1 MTGSPHVCRYRPT
14 LVWSTWAR
22 VEGVRE
28 RTARRV
34 PVCEVCGQER
44 PARHPRVA
52 VAMEQEADM
61 AGSPLLAGPALEAA
75 RVLERRGPDAGQP
88 IPGRGVL
95 SKLGARG
102 VPGSAAVPALEQL
115 MRAGLL
121 LLRWDGPGRRD
132 LRAVI
137 VRDPDALAEA
147 ARPGG
152 RVAREAAL
160 VEGRAILERLEHPVA
175 NEARRVLDEE
185 AASISPELA
194 RAVALVARHAAEGE
208 PVAERVFSTRHLG
221 DSKALARLRASV
233 ELRLGPLS
241 ALGIREG
248 GALTLVG
255 GVGRITL
262 GNGTWIDLAATPPFL
277 GLSRE
282 TATGLYAV
290 SLPSAG
296 LIAVENLTVFDACC
310 RGEVATLA
318 GAAFVWTAGYPG
330 RGVKAIVEAAVKA
343 GAPVTAWCDL
353 DLDGVRIARLIA
365 AAAPGTAFFRMGPA
379 DLIGAPRRLRL
390 GERAVRVL
398 ERELRTGAVDALTPT
413 LAAMRET
420 GEWAE
425 QECFLA

>member
-1 MTGSPHVCRYRPT
+1 
-14 LVWSTWAR
+14 
-22 VEGVRE
+22 
-28 RTARRV
+28 
-34 PVCEVCGQER
+34 
-44 PARHPRVA
+44 
-52 VAMEQEADM
+52 
-61 AGSPLLAGPALEAA
+61 
-75 RVLERRGPDAGQP
+75 
-88 IPGRGVL
+88 
-95 SKLGARG
+95 
-102 VPGSAAVPALEQL
+102 

-208 PVAERVFSTRHLG
+208 PVAERVLSTRHLG

-282 TATGLYAV
+282 TATDLYAV
-290 SLPSAG
+290 SFPSAG

-310 RGEVATLA
+310 RGEVAALA

-365 AAAPGTAFFRMGPA
+365 SAAPGTAFFRMGPA